1 MGSMTLILLAMIGI
15 FGLFVL
21 VYGEMRVARATDEKK
36 HSVGQQTAEVHTV
49 ATMAA
54 TLMAGMLANPKRYEE
69 LMGLEDRR
77 VDHVLRQ
84 NHEMVEAAQE
94 SREPAEWVVDDS
106 MLRITEE
113 SIRGGSV
120 FSFEG
125 RKKVLKLAWSTLEEV
140 RACWEN
146 VKEILGKK

>member
-1 MGSMTLILLAMIGI
+1 
-15 FGLFVL
+15 
-21 VYGEMRVARATDEKK
+21 
-36 HSVGQQTAEVHTV
+36 
-49 ATMAA
+49 
-54 TLMAGMLANPKRYEE
+54 MAGMLANPKRYEE

-77 VDHVLRQ
+77 VDHVLTQ